1 IKVKLITPIQK
12 KVVCYFT
19 SLLINWILSWKKY
32 TEDRLHR
39 YASAPTTPEPRSG
52 DTAASAQLWLDGTF
66 FLHLPSGSV
75 SLLRLCSL
83 RFAELV
89 VSLLGSTAVGRALA
103 GHPDPFRVVH
113 RSELAERRSSGSALT
128 RSSPS

>member
-1 IKVKLITPIQK
+1 MARWH
-12 KVVCYFT
+12 F
-19 SLLINWILSWKKY
+19 LLAFAI
-32 TEDRLHR
+32 
-39 YASAPTTPEPRSG
+39 
-52 DTAASAQLWLDGTF
+52 
-66 FLHLPSGSV
+66 
-75 SLLRLCSL
+75 RLCVPAPS
-83 RFAELV
+83 ELV